1 MKRNEFEMSIE
12 MVGVMF
18 TERLYALRSS
28 FRYART
34 FDELDIAHGE
44 MIDLKEIAV
53 STLYKMCAPFVH
65 ITPETVELLN
75 VRDKYV
81 REINSICDTLLRL
94 DDARF
99 EQLKAKGLKR

>member
-1 MKRNEFEMSIE
+1 MNEFKKSIE

-18 TERLYALRSS
+18 TDRLFALRSS

-34 FDELDIAHGE
+34 FAELDKAYDG

-53 STLYKMCAPFVH
+53 ATLYKMCAPFVH
-65 ITPETVELLN
+65 ITPETVELIN

-81 REINSICDTLLRL
+81 REINSICDTLARL
-94 DDARF
+94 DDTRYI
-99 EQLKAKGLKR
+99 QLKNKGVNR

>member
-1 MKRNEFEMSIE
+1 MGEFEKSIE
-12 MVGVMF
+12 MVGNMF
-18 TERLYALRSS
+18 RERLLALRSS

-34 FDELDIAHGE
+34 FYELDTVHDD

-75 VRDKYV
+75 VRDKHV
-81 REINSICDTLLRL
+81 REIDIICDALLLLEDMRC
-94 DDARF
+94 D
-99 EQLKAKGLKR
+99 QLKSKSVKR

>member
-1 MKRNEFEMSIE
+1 MNEFKKSIE
-12 MVGVMF
+12 MVGIMF
-18 TERLYALRSS
+18 TDRLSDLRSS

-34 FDELDIAHGE
+34 FNELDKVYDG

-65 ITPETVELLN
+65 ITPETVELFN

-81 REINSICDTLLRL
+81 REINSICDMLARL
-94 DDARF
+94 DDTRYI
-99 EQLKAKGLKR
+99 QLKDKGVNR

>member
-1 MKRNEFEMSIE
+1 MKEFVKSIE
-12 MVGVMF
+12 LVGTMF

-34 FDELDIAHGE
+34 FDELDNAHDD

-53 STLYKMCAPFVH
+53 STLYKMCVPFVH

-75 VRDKYV
+75 VRDRYV
-81 REINSICDTLLRL
+81 REINSICDTLSRL

-99 EQLKAKGLKR
+99 EQLKSKGIKR

>member
-1 MKRNEFEMSIE
+1 MKEFEKSIE
-12 MVGVMF
+12 MVGIMF

-34 FDELDIAHGE
+34 FGELDIAHDE

-53 STLYKMCAPFVH
+53 STLYKICEPFVH
-65 ITPETVELLN
+65 ITPETVEMLN
-75 VRDKYV
+75 VRNKYV
-81 REINSICDTLLRL
+81 HEINSICDTLSRL

-99 EQLKAKGLKR
+99 EQLKAKGVKR

>member
-1 MKRNEFEMSIE
+1 MNEFTKSIE

-18 TERLYALRSS
+18 TERLFALRSS

-34 FDELDIAHGE
+34 FDELDKAHDD

-53 STLYKMCAPFVH
+53 STLYKMCAPCVH
-65 ITPETVELLN
+65 ITQETIELIN

-81 REINSICDTLLRL
+81 REINSICDTLSRL
-94 DDARF
+94 DDMRYI
-99 EQLKAKGLKR
+99 QLKNKGVKR